1 MAVFLC
7 HVRFENEAA
16 KCLAC
21 YTTGMKVVVTGA
33 NGTIGKV
40 VVPGISKET
49 GIEVIA
55 TDLPTDLSEYQNVE
69 HLVLG
74 VDAVVHLA
82 WETKTDNYLS
92 ENINPLN
99 NLMAFNVYKAAIESG
114 VRRVIMASS
123 VHADSFSLSDNEL
136 TADRVPTPDSPYGA
150 SKVFV
155 EALGRYYASKGL
167 EVICIRFMGLN
178 ANNQP
183 SDGPLGKRKWLSH
196 KDCVALVRLCLTAK
210 SVPHN
215 FQIIYGVSNNTGR
228 IHSYANPFGWA
239 PQDRA

>member
-1 MAVFLC
+1 M
-7 HVRFENEAA
+7 RFENEAA

-136 TADRVPTPDSPYGA
+136 IADRVPTPDSPYGA

-155 EALGRYYASKGL
+155 EALGRYYA
-167 EVICIRFMGLN
+167 
-178 ANNQP
+178 
-183 SDGPLGKRKWLSH
+183 
-196 KDCVALVRLCLTAK
+196 CLKAWK
-210 SVPHN
+210 
-215 FQIIYGVSNNTGR
+215 
-228 IHSYANPFGWA
+228 
-239 PQDRA
+239 